1 MSDKLGDKQGG
12 HLGSHAG
19 GFWVD
24 GKSDHKLDYKG
35 EPPRGLSSDPL
46 SELTPDP
53 LSALPDQAAPAAA
66 TGSRWWLVLE
76 RAQAT
81 LPLLAAAGL
90 AGFTWWLVQSSPKED
105 GPARAAQASS
115 APDYQLQSA
124 RVARFDAE
132 GRVVAVLDGRAMRH
146 YPDTERLEVDQ
157 LVLTA
162 RGETGRRL
170 HAQSREG
177 EADQRTEVVTLRG
190 DAHVVAYPP
199 EGADQGSG
207 LRGGPV
213 RFAGEGLRIDTRAR
227 VVSSTQPLTLTQQH
241 SVVHAQSMVYND
253 HTGVADLGGRVKG
266 RMAVPGSS
274 VAGTEAGQGA
284 TP

>member
-1 MSDKLGDKQGG
+1 MSGPT
-12 HLGSHAG
+12 
-19 GFWVD
+19 
-24 GKSDHKLDYKG
+24 KS
-35 EPPRGLSSDPL
+35 LSSDPL

-53 LSALPDQAAPAAA
+53 LSELPGQSAAA
-66 TGSRWWLVLE
+66 SAAGGSRWWLVLE
-76 RAQAT
+76 RAQAA

-115 APDYQLQSA
+115 GPDYQLQVA
-124 RVARFDAE
+124 RVARFDAQ
-132 GRVVAVLDGRAMRH
+132 GRVAAVLDGQAMRH

-162 RGETGRRL
+162 RGDTGRRL

-190 DAHVVAYPP
+190 NAHVVAYPP
-199 EGADQGSG
+199 AGADQGSG

-213 RFAGEGLRIDTRAR
+213 RFAGEGLRVDTRAR
-227 VVSSTQPLTLTQQH
+227 VVSSTQPLTLTQDH
-241 SVVHAQSMVYND
+241 SQVHAQSMVYND
-253 HTGVADLGGRVKG
+253 HTGVAELGGRLNG
-266 RMAVPGSS
+266 SMDARTSLPG
-274 VAGTEAGQGA
+274 GTSPQAKA
-284 TP
+284 P